1 MNHIEWIA
9 TTQKSQWQSK
19 DQLTVSAASN
29 SKWDVKAYLDQP
41 LQTIEGFGACF
52 NELGWT
58 SLNTLASADRESIL
72 RELFAPGVGANFN
85 TCRMP
90 VGANDFSLD
99 WYSYDEVPGDFA
111 LDHFSI
117 SKDLE
122 TLVLFINNALKYQP
136 ALKLWASSWST
147 RGRASTSAWS
157 CLRTSLTPLNHFRAV
172 AGPLTGSPDLSLS
185 WDQRCRN

>member
-1 MNHIEWIA
+1 MNNIEWIA

-29 SKWDVKAYLDQP
+29 SKWDVEAYLDQP

-58 SLNTLASADRESIL
+58 SLNTLASADKEAIF

-99 WYSYDEVPGDFA
+99 WYSYDKVPNDFE
-111 LDHFSI
+111 LKHFI
-117 SKDLE
+117 FLG
-122 TLVLFINNALKYQP
+122 T
-136 ALKLWASSWST
+136 
-147 RGRASTSAWS
+147 
-157 CLRTSLTPLNHFRAV
+157 
-172 AGPLTGSPDLSLS
+172 
-185 WDQRCRN
+185 